1 MCYKNIRECCAE
13 TVKVRYSAGKSLLVF
28 PMCNVIERTKARS
41 LRPPEYRSQH
51 KRQAERGEKPRDT
64 NITKSSTACL
74 SLDCFFL
81 FVCFNWGIVALG
93 FPGGSVVKNPP
104 ANAGDARDLGLL
116 PGLGRSPGKGNGNSL
131 QYSYLRNPMDRWAW
145 WTTVHG
151 IAKELDTTEYT
162 HTHTHTHTHGCF
174 TNLYVFLQ
182 WNESVIRNSSFLDLS
197 PTHQPY
203 PSRSPQ
209 STELSS
215 LYSRFP
221 LAVSNMAVHIRP
233 SQFPNSSP
241 PCPPVTWNTSKHLI
255 FWSHCHWCHSY

>member
-1 MCYKNIRECCAE
+1 MK
-13 TVKVRYSAGKSLLVF
+13 LLVAG
-28 PMCNVIERTKARS
+28 VSS
-41 LRPPEYRSQH
+41 LHGGASVKGPTCQCRRC
-51 KRQAERGEKPRDT
+51 KRFGFAPWVGKIPWKRKWQLTPIFLPK
-64 NITKSSTACL
+64 KSHGQM
-74 SLDCFFL
+74 SLVDYSPWDCKR
-81 FVCFNWGIVALG
+81 VGHNW
-93 FPGGSVVKNPP
+93 
-104 ANAGDARDLGLL
+104 
-116 PGLGRSPGKGNGNSL
+116 
-131 QYSYLRNPMDRWAW
+131 
-145 WTTVHG
+145 VH
-151 IAKELDTTEYT
+151 T

-233 SQFPNSSP
+233 SQSPNSSP